1 MPAPSSDQNGRS
13 GPIQLDSVI
22 NIGESGMN
30 PGRTKLS
37 MTACTATVLIL
48 LLGGCASNAE
58 IDVAGDNHTAR
69 EPTVRCPA
77 GYTMVCEAKKVGRIR
92 FGRMGNENLDSCS
105 CEPENFSSGR
115 SQQPAL
121 PQ

>member
-1 MPAPSSDQNGRS
+1 MS
-13 GPIQLDSVI
+13 
-22 NIGESGMN
+22 

-37 MTACTATVLIL
+37 MTACVTILFIL
-48 LLGGCASNAE
+48 LQGGCASNAAK
-58 IDVAGDNHTAR
+58 DVAGDDHAAR
-69 EPTVRCPA
+69 VPAVRCPA

-92 FGRMGNENLDSCS
+92 FGRMGNDNLDSCS
-105 CEPENFSSGR
+105 CEPENFSGGR